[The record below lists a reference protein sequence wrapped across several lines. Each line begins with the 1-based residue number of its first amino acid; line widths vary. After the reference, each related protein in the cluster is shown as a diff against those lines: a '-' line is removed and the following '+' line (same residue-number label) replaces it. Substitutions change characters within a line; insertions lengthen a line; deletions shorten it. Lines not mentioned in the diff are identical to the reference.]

1 MLNGKITGIG
11 FYVPDNVVTN
21 DDLAKVIDTSD
32 EWIRERSGI
41 EERRYFLPGKDTVSS
56 MAGAASKMA
65 LERAQVE
72 ADEIDAIILA
82 TITPNYY
89 LPGSAVLLQR
99 ELGLC
104 NKAIPAFDIRQSC
117 SGFIYA
123 LAMAND
129 FIKAGSY
136 KKVLVTGSEIQS
148 GFLEMTD
155 EHRNT
160 AVLFADGAG
169 AVVVESND
177 EKDKGILSTHLYS
190 DGTFAEDLMVEYPRS
205 HNRKADF
212 NSGEMGLNMEGRLV
226 FKHAIQ
232 KFPAVIME
240 CLESNG
246 YDKEDLDL
254 LIPHQANLRIAEA
267 VRKNLEI
274 PVDKVHNNIMKYGN
288 TTAASIPIA
297 LNEAWELGKVKEN
310 DLVCLAAFGAGF
322 TWGSCLL
329 RWSF

>member
-11 FYVPDNVVTN
+11 YYVPDNVVTN
-21 DDLAKVIDTSD
+21 DDLAKIIDTND
-32 EWIRERSGI
+32 QWIRERSGI
-41 EERRYFLPGKDTVSS
+41 EERRYFVPGKDTVSTMAGEAAS
-56 MAGAASKMA
+56 MALNRSGTD
-65 LERAQVE
+65 AQ
-72 ADEIDAIILA
+72 EIDAIILA

-104 NKAIPAFDIRQSC
+104 DKAIPAFDIRQSC

-136 KKVLVTGSEIQS
+136 KKVLVVGSEIQS

-169 AVVVESND
+169 AVVVEVNKED
-177 EKDKGILSTHLYS
+177 EKGILSTHLYS
-190 DGTFAEDLMVEYPRS
+190 DGTYAENLMVEYPRS
-205 HNRKADF
+205 HSRKADF
-212 NSGEMGLNMEGRLV
+212 DSGEMGLNMEGRLV

-240 CLESNG
+240 CLEANG
-246 YDKEDLDL
+246 CIKEDLDL

-274 PVDKVHNNIMKYGN
+274 PEEKVHNNIMKYGN

-297 LNEAWELGKVKEN
+297 LNEAWELGKVKEG

-322 TWGSCLL
+322 TWGSCLMK
-329 RWSF
+329 WAY